1 MRPDSAAGDAR
12 LNGQDAVRQGGPLY
26 REEVEALG
34 KKPKADKNLQ
44 NTVAELE
51 RNPVN
56 SKHAAKLQQD
66 QDDRRK
72 RSSR

>member
-1 MRPDSAAGDAR
+1 M
-12 LNGQDAVRQGGPLY
+12 
-26 REEVEALG
+26 G

-44 NTVAELE
+44 NTVEELE

-56 SKHAAKLQQD
+56 SKHAAELQQD

-72 RSSR
+72 RSSRQNYN